1 LENNEKTNHANL
13 SFGFNLDVDI
23 MLCLIPDSIHQLNGR
38 AGTTRATLKVVW
50 LARRRKWAGSFS

>member
-1 LENNEKTNHANL
+1 MTDNIADQVRLENNEKTNHANL

-38 AGTTRATLKVVW
+38 AGTTRQGPL
-50 LARRRKWAGSFS
+50 